1 MKITIVGAGN
11 MARGIATRALAGG
24 HTVTITAKDPGK
36 AVLLVDELGE
46 QADGA
51 GRLSA
56 AGESA
61 VEQAYIVVLAV
72 PFDAAE
78 QLAASY
84 GPRLAG
90 KVLIDISNPV
100 DATLDA
106 LVVAPGTSAAE
117 RIAAAAGEQVRVVK
131 AFNTT
136 FATTLVTGQ
145 VDGTPLD
152 VFIASDDEGARK
164 EVAELVASGGLNPV
178 DVRRTQARTP
188 TGGLPAAPHGA
199 PAQRRRPRL
208 GQHHQDRRPL
218 NPSSAS
224 PTAGP
229 PPPRGRQWSP
239 TLTRR
244 TTPCTPAPPSPRSPR
259 PRPC

>member
-24 HTVTITAKDPGK
+24 HHVTVTAKDAGK
-36 AVLLVDELGE
+36 AVRLVDELRKQDHGE
-46 QADGA
+46 GRAAAAD
-51 GRLSA
+51 
-56 AGESA
+56 ESA
-61 VEQAYIVVLAV
+61 VDQADIVVLAV

-78 QLAASY
+78 QLAAAY

-136 FATTLVTGQ
+136 FATTLVAGQ

-152 VFIASDDEGARK
+152 VFIASDDDTARK
-164 EVAELVASGGLNPV
+164 EVADLVASGGLNPV
-178 DVRRTQARTP
+178 DVGALKHARELEGFQLLHMALQLHD
-188 TGGLPAAPHGA
+188 GGHGWASTIKIVAP
-199 PAQRRRPRL
+199 
-208 GQHHQDRRPL
+208 
-218 NPSSAS
+218 
-224 PTAGP
+224 
-229 PPPRGRQWSP
+229 
-239 TLTRR
+239 
-244 TTPCTPAPPSPRSPR
+244 
-259 PRPC
+259 